1 MGRHETC
8 LADLMAPLPTLFLSH
23 GAPNLLF
30 QKSPARDFLQKL
42 GQEIERPR
50 AILVASAHFEM
61 PNPAFTAAPHP
72 EMIYD
77 FTGFEDELYQV
88 KYPALGAPGLA
99 AVAADLL
106 ADAGFEPQ
114 EVLGR
119 GFDHGAWVPLMLM
132 YPDADIPIVELSV
145 QREGGAGHHI
155 MVGRALAPLREHGI
169 LIVGSGSLTH
179 GVDAITKS
187 KLALGGPAPDWVS
200 TFAEWVHEKA
210 EAGAIDEIAD
220 WWGLAPNAKRNHPT
234 PEHFLPLPLAMGA
247 AGEGAKGRRLHH
259 SVQYG
264 VLAMD
269 AYLFE

>member
-1 MGRHETC
+1 
-8 LADLMAPLPTLFLSH
+8 MAPLPTLFLSH
-23 GAPNLLF
+23 GAPSLL
-30 QKSPARDFLQKL
+30 QAKSPARDFLTQL
-42 GQEIERPR
+42 GREIERPR
-50 AILVASAHFEM
+50 AILIASAHFEM
-61 PNPAFTAAPHP
+61 PNPAFTADVQP

-77 FTGFEDELYQV
+77 FRGFEDELYNV

-132 YPDADIPIVELSV
+132 YPNADIPVVQLAI

-155 MVGRALAPLREHGI
+155 MVGRALAPLRDHGI

-179 GVDAITKS
+179 NIDASIKS
-187 KLALGGPAPDWVS
+187 DKPNSPPPGYVTA
-200 TFAEWVHEKA
+200 FAEWVREKA
-210 EAGAIDEIAD
+210 EAGAIDDIAD
-220 WWGLAPNAKRNHPT
+220 WWGLAPEARKNHPT
-234 PEHFLPLPLAMGA
+234 PEHFFPLPLAIGA
-247 AGEGAKGRRLHH
+247 AGEGAKGKRLHH

-264 VLAMD
+264 ALAMD
-269 AYLFE
+269 AYVFS